1 MEECENGTCNE
12 GSLLAVPSPAV
23 SIKSRSYSDTSIFK
37 HIPQKPRGNSHSAV
51 DDNVQISP
59 PPIFS
64 SESGRDEPVLN
75 ENSTLKSAKRKISRP
90 RSPFTSEKAFD
101 LLSKLAKTDF
111 VAKVT
116 SSSPKLNSRRTKSK
130 SRENETVRT
139 VSYIYSLQFFLL
151 YVDFFYETSIQSYCN
166 FNRDFHFWYTRTLIP
181 ATFVTIGLSDTN
193 IQWLTWL
200 QLQSPSWS

>member
-23 SIKSRSYSDTSIFK
+23 GIKSRSYSDTSIFK

-151 YVDFFYETSIQSYCN
+151 NVDLFYETSIQSYCN
-166 FNRDFHFWYTRTLIP
+166 FSRDFHF
-181 ATFVTIGLSDTN
+181 
-193 IQWLTWL
+193 
-200 QLQSPSWS
+200 